1 MLAVTDNISSKLIG
15 KHSSL
20 GAIVVSVL
28 CNNKEITICLLY
40 VPPDANQSHHETLL
54 EYLSSLSCHDHLLI
68 LDVNLPDVDWENY
81 QGYSDFSSQFSDKS
95 FELNLEQLVDKPTH
109 ISGNILDVV
118 LANFVIN
125 QPTVSDAHLQGLP
138 SDHFIINFSVP
149 TSSHTVEQKAS
160 YVAYD
165 YSRADWD
172 SMYNSMMNHN
182 FHEYCHLSD
191 VEEVWATLKH
201 ILQAAIQAFVPQ
213 FLVKK
218 KQHPNW
224 FTPTIKHRLNCIHS
238 LRRKYKK
245 NPSSNLKL
253 KLQAEEDNL
262 QAFIV
267 EAKSDYES
275 NLISNYASGNHG
287 FIYKYIS
294 SLSKSYCLPLQMH
307 LGTDT
312 ATCDQD
318 KARLFNS
325 YFYSVFNDKDLTND
339 SLTATNET
347 STI

>member
-1 MLAVTDNISSKLIG
+1 M
-15 KHSSL
+15 
-20 GAIVVSVL
+20 
-28 CNNKEITICLLY
+28 
-40 VPPDANQSHHETLL
+40 
-54 EYLSSLSCHDHLLI
+54 
-68 LDVNLPDVDWENY
+68 
-81 QGYSDFSSQFSDKS
+81 
-95 FELNLEQLVDKPTH
+95 EQLVDKPTH
-109 ISGNILDVV
+109 INGNILDVV

-125 QPTVSDAHLQGLP
+125 QPTVSDAHPQGLL
-138 SDHFIINFSVP
+138 SDHFIVNFSVP

-172 SMYNSMMNHN
+172 GMYNSMMNHK
-182 FHEYCHLSD
+182 FHEYYHLSE

-201 ILQAAIQAFVPQ
+201 ILQTAIQAFVPQ

-218 KQHPNW
+218 KQHPKW

-245 NPSSNLKL
+245 NPSNNLKL

-262 QAFIV
+262 QALIV

-275 NLISNYASGNHG
+275 NLISNYASGNNSL
-287 FIYKYIS
+287 IYKYIS
-294 SLSKSYCLPLQMH
+294 SLSKSDCLPSQMH

-339 SLTATNET
+339 SLTTTNET
-347 STI
+347 SGTSLSDIVITAEDVHEALVSLDPNKAMGPALK